1 MSKKLSFSTEART
14 ELFIGVDKLAEA
26 VRATLGPSG
35 RNVVLEKGYGQYHST
50 KDGVTV
56 AKEIELED
64 PIQNAGAQMVK
75 EVANQVNDE
84 AGDGTT
90 TATVLAHSILQEG
103 YRKVMNGSN
112 PIELKRGMDLAVKGI
127 IEGIDEISTEVTS
140 NEEITQ
146 VGTISSNND
155 STIGN
160 LISSAMEKVGNDGVI
175 TIEESRTAEDE
186 LEVVEGLQ
194 FDKGYCSPYFITN
207 QQSMLVQMEE
217 PLILLY
223 DRKITSLKSLV
234 KTLEYCIAQSKPL
247 VIIAEDIDGEA
258 LAGLIV
264 NKARGTLQVAA
275 VKAPGF
281 GDKRKDMLEDIACLT
296 GATVVSVDKGMKLEQ
311 FEPEWFGSAKVIT
324 IDNRQ
329 TTIVDGGG
337 ETEVIQNRCKEIQN
351 MIDDSSSSYEK
362 EGMQERLGKLI
373 GGVAIMKIGA
383 GSELEMKEKKDRV
396 EDALASTRAAIDE
409 GVVPGGGIALMRA
422 RSSIVNLKG
431 ENTDQHE
438 GISIV
443 LKACEAPFNY
453 IMENAG
459 LNAEVIWNNIYDS
472 RPDGKSEAF
481 SNSYGYDVRREIY
494 VDMVKEGI
502 IDPAKVTRVA
512 LEKAVSVAGTMLT
525 TECVVTKIKEDN
537 NNKAADTMAGMG
549 F

>member
-1 MSKKLSFSTEART
+1 MARNLDFGSDART
-14 ELFIGVDKLAEA
+14 ELFKGVDKLADA
-26 VRATLGPSG
+26 VRTTLGPSG
-35 RNVVLEKGYGQYHST
+35 RNVVIEKEFGLYHST

-64 PIQNAGAQMVK
+64 AVQNAGAQMVK

-90 TATVLAHSILQEG
+90 TATVLAHSILKEG
-103 YRKVMNGSN
+103 YRNVMNGSN
-112 PIELKRGMDLAVKGI
+112 PVELKRGMELAAKGI
-127 IEGIDEISTEVTS
+127 VEAIDDISIEVTS

-146 VGTISSNND
+146 VGTISANND

-160 LISSAMEKVGNDGVI
+160 LISSAMDKVGNDGVI
-175 TIEESRTAEDE
+175 TVEESRTADDE

-223 DRKITSLKSLV
+223 DRKLTSLKSLV

-247 VIIAEDIDGEA
+247 VVIAEDIDGEA

-275 VKAPGF
+275 AKAPGF

-296 GATVVSVDKGMKLEQ
+296 GGTVVSVDKGMKLEN
-311 FEPEWFGSAKVIT
+311 FDPAWFGSAKVVT
-324 IDNRQ
+324 MDNKQ
-329 TTIVDGGG
+329 TTIVDGAG
-337 ETEVIQNRCKEIQN
+337 EAEVIQKRCEEIQS
-351 MIDDSSSSYEK
+351 MIDNASSSYER

-396 EDALASTRAAIDE
+396 EDALAATRAAIDE
-409 GVVPGGGIALMRA
+409 GIVPGGGIALMRA
-422 RSSIVNLKG
+422 RSSITNLQG
-431 ENTDQHE
+431 ENDIQNQ

-443 LKACEAPFNY
+443 LKACSAPFNS

-459 LNAEVIWNNIYDS
+459 LNSDVIWN
-472 RPDGKSEAF
+472 KVSEEAKTF
-481 SNSYGYDVRREIY
+481 GFDARNEEV
-494 VDMVKEGI
+494 VDMLKSGI

-525 TECVVTKIKEDN
+525 TECVVSKIKDDN
-537 NNKAADTMAGMG
+537 KKETANPMAGMMG
-549 F
+549 M

>member
-1 MSKKLSFSTEART
+1 MSKRLDFSTDART
-14 ELFIGVDKLAEA
+14 ELFRGVDKLADA
-26 VRATLGPSG
+26 VRTTLGPSG
-35 RNVVLEKGYGQYHST
+35 RNVVIEKEFGQYHST

-64 PIQNAGAQMVK
+64 PVQNAGAQMVK

-90 TATVLAHSILQEG
+90 TATVLAHAILKDG

-112 PIELKRGMDLAVKGI
+112 PIELKRGMDKAVKGI
-127 IEGIDEISTEVTS
+127 VEAIDEISSEVTS

-146 VGTISSNND
+146 VGTISANND

-175 TIEESRTAEDE
+175 TVEESRTADDE

-223 DRKITSLKSLV
+223 DRKLTSLKSLV

-275 VKAPGF
+275 AKAPGF

-296 GATVVSVDKGMKLEQ
+296 GGTVVSVDKGMKLEN
-311 FEPEWFGSAKVIT
+311 FDPEWFGSAKVVT
-324 IDNRQ
+324 MDNKQ
-329 TTIVDGGG
+329 TTIVDGFG
-337 ETEVIQNRCKEIQN
+337 ETESIQKRCEEIQS
-351 MIDDSSSSYEK
+351 MIDSASSSYER

-396 EDALASTRAAIDE
+396 EDALAATRAAIDE
-409 GVVPGGGIALMRA
+409 GIVPGGGIALMRA
-422 RSSIVNLKG
+422 RASITNLQG
-431 ENTDQHE
+431 ENADQNE

-443 LKACEAPFNY
+443 LSACSSPFNS

-459 LNAEVIWNNIYDS
+459 LNAEVIWNKI
-472 RPDGKSEAF
+472 DGSKKTQGFDARSE
-481 SNSYGYDVRREIY
+481 NL
-494 VDMVKEGI
+494 VDMLEAGI

-525 TECVVTKIKEDN
+525 TECVVSKIKDKDN
-537 NNKAADTMAGMG
+537 KESVNPMAGMMG
-549 F
+549 M